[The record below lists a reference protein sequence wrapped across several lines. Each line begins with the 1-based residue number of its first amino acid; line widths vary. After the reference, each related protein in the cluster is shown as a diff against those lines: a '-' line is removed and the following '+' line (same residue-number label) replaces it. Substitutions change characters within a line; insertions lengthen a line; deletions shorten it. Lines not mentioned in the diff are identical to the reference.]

1 MLLGSIHDPS
11 LRFPRHRV
19 LDEHLIKA
27 VLTFLI
33 PDGEVFP
40 WRITIRRRTICLIRL
55 EIDDE
60 NLRMRI
66 IHRHADL
73 YVMAHLVVAFC
84 GSENMP
90 QCIWKNEWM
99 LVDLRTVPGFF
110 CRGAPQLHDA
120 KLKGDKFMF
129 FFVTLH
135 NTD

>member
-1 MLLGSIHDPS
+1 MLLGSIHDPP

-40 WRITIRRRTICLIRL
+40 WRITIRRRTICLVGL

-73 YVMAHLVVAFC
+73 YVMAYVVVAFW
-84 GSENMP
+84 GPENMLP
-90 QCIWKNEWM
+90 CFWKNERW
-99 LVDLRTVPGFF
+99 LDDWR
-110 CRGAPQLHDA
+110 
-120 KLKGDKFMF
+120 
-129 FFVTLH
+129 
-135 NTD
+135 